1 MFTNRA
7 ARRHFKSATAL
18 AFTALAITSW
28 LWLAQGDSL
37 QIVLAATL
45 LAGLAIAGVVAW
57 DFHKRAWDRWQDAVD
72 TYADQEIE
80 RAVYQKS
87 RRST

>member
-1 MFTNRA
+1 MFTNRT
-7 ARRHFKSATAL
+7 ARRHLKSATAL
-18 AFTALAITSW
+18 AVAALAITGW

-45 LAGLAIAGVVAW
+45 VAGLAIFGVVAW
-57 DFHKRAWDRWQDAVD
+57 DFQKRAWDRWQDAVD
-72 TYADQEIE
+72 AYADLEIE

-87 RRST
+87 RRTT